1 MKLLQDIKEIANEIN
16 IKRTPVITIDIS
28 RPINNDSFYEGCYEG
43 SKIQIATPS
52 ANYPEMTARCKV
64 AMYGDEE
71 GNENHDMPWMYKK
84 IVLTQEATCLHNSF
98 GRRDVLEMVEWSNT
112 RTVKAGDEILVIFDD
127 PTDGLMII
135 RKMRISQRIDRFC
148 STVATLE
155 DVE

>member
-1 MKLLQDIKEIANEIN
+1 MKFLQDRKEIANEIN

-28 RPINNDSFYEGCYEG
+28 KPINNDSFYEGCYEG

-52 ANYPEMTARCKV
+52 TNYPDMTARCKV

-71 GNENHDMPWMYKK
+71 GNENHDTPWYYKK
-84 IVLTQEATCLHNSF
+84 IVLNQEATCLHNSF